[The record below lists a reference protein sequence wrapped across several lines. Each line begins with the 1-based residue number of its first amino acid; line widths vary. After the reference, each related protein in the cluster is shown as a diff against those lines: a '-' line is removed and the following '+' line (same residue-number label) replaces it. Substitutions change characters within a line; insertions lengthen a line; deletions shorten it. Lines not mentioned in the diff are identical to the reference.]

1 MIEKTPKYAFH
12 GPKYQCNTQKG
23 VLKAWLEKTLF
34 YHDRELKKP
43 LEEWIDKAADFM
55 DNLLDGPKE
64 TEAAMLPQ
72 IQTPLFV

>member
-1 MIEKTPKYAFH
+1 MDKLNDFIKLFNPDDTRYEKLRDE
-12 GPKYQCNTQKG
+12 Q
-23 VLKAWLEKTLF
+23 
-34 YHDRELKKP
+34 
-43 LEEWIDKAADFM
+43 IDKAADFM